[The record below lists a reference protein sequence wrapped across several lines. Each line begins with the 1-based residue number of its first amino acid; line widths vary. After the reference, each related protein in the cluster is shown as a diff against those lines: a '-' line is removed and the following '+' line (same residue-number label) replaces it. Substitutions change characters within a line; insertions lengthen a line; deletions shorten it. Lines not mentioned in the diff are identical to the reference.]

1 MYSEYEKYLLNIRN
15 SLIQNGI
22 EFPEIT
28 KGDMDYYELFKLGIK
43 LSDILLYYRVL
54 AVSGSGDGLENFFL
68 PINTSYV
75 DKIRGICY
83 SEFVSDVLPTYK
95 KLSLGIEPEEETDD
109 VALEEDDA
117 TEEVS
122 SDFSEDLFNSMF
134 EEDST
139 EEDES
144 DGTDDSI
151 ENDFDATIKQR
162 LKENTECVPN
172 GVYLEESEGERPF
185 KRYSDDIVYTE
196 RGIFLDDEPAV
207 EESDYSE
214 VGYSESSYD
223 EDEEGSYPEESDYSD
238 EEDEYEESDYSD
250 EEDDYEESDYS
261 NEEDEYEESD
271 YSNEEDDYE
280 ESDYSDEEDEYEES
294 DYSDDDL
301 EESDYSNEGDDYEE
315 SDYSED
321 EEDDYSEDEYQE
333 SDYSEDDEDDYE
345 ESDYSEDEYEES
357 DYSNDEEDYSEGDY
371 SEDGE
376 SAYSSDSIDSVKP
389 KKTKDLGD
397 ELQDI
402 TNTVLTNLK
411 QKAVNFLKKKE

>member
-1 MYSEYEKYLLNIRN
+1 MYSEYERYLLNIRN

-28 KGDMDYYELFKLGIK
+28 KGSMSYYELFKLGIK

-83 SEFVSDVLPTYK
+83 SEFVSDVLPNYK
-95 KLSLGIEPEEETDD
+95 KLSLGIEPEEDTDD
-109 VALEEDDA
+109 VALEDVEN
-117 TEEVS
+117 TEEVE

-134 EEDST
+134 EEDNT
-139 EEDES
+139 EEDVS
-144 DGTDDSI
+144 DDTDDSI

-162 LKENTECVPN
+162 LNENTEYVPN
-172 GVYLEESEGERPF
+172 GVYLEEVPSEG
-185 KRYSDDIVYTE
+185 YSDDVVYTDS
-196 RGIFLDDEPAV
+196 GTFLDDESDMKESSYDEESEDEGYSDESDTY

-214 VGYSESSYD
+214 D
-223 EDEEGSYPEESDYSD
+223 E
-238 EEDEYEESDYSD
+238 
-250 EEDDYEESDYS
+250 
-261 NEEDEYEESD
+261 
-271 YSNEEDDYE
+271 
-280 ESDYSDEEDEYEES
+280 
-294 DYSDDDL
+294 
-301 EESDYSNEGDDYEE
+301 DDYEE

-321 EEDDYSEDEYQE
+321 EEDYSESNYSDEEGYLE

-345 ESDYSEDEYEES
+345 ESGYSVDDEDDYAESDYSEDEEDAYEES
-357 DYSNDEEDYSEGDY
+357 DYSEDEDDYEESDY
-371 SEDGE
+371 SEDDEE
-376 SAYSSDSIDSVKP
+376 SDYSEDEDDYEESDYSEDDEEGTYSNSNVDSVKP

>member
-28 KGDMDYYELFKLGIK
+28 KGSMSYYELFKLGIK

-83 SEFVSDVLPTYK
+83 SEFVSDVLPNYK
-95 KLSLGIEPEEETDD
+95 KLSLGIEPEEDTDD
-109 VALEEDDA
+109 VALEDVEN
-117 TEEVS
+117 TEEVE

-134 EEDST
+134 EEDNT
-139 EEDES
+139 EEDVS
-144 DGTDDSI
+144 DDTDDSI

-162 LKENTECVPN
+162 LNENTEYVPN
-172 GVYLEESEGERPF
+172 GVYPEEVPSEG
-185 KRYSDDIVYTE
+185 YSDDVVYTDS
-196 RGIFLDDEPAV
+196 GTFLDDESDMEESSYDEESEDEGYSDESDTY

-214 VGYSESSYD
+214 D
-223 EDEEGSYPEESDYSD
+223 
-238 EEDEYEESDYSD
+238 
-250 EEDDYEESDYS
+250 EDDYDESNYS
-261 NEEDEYEESD
+261 E
-271 YSNEEDDYE
+271 
-280 ESDYSDEEDEYEES
+280 
-294 DYSDDDL
+294 
-301 EESDYSNEGDDYEE
+301 DDYEE

-321 EEDDYSEDEYQE
+321 EEDYSESNYSDEEDYSESGYSEDDEDDYDESDYFVDDEDDYTE
-333 SDYSEDDEDDYE
+333 SDYSEDEEDAYEESDYSEDEDDYAESDYSEDYEESDYSEDEDDYEESDYSQDEEDDYE
-345 ESDYSEDEYEES
+345 ESDYSED
-357 DYSNDEEDYSEGDY
+357 DGGGTYSNSNV
-371 SEDGE
+371 
-376 SAYSSDSIDSVKP
+376 DSVKP

>member
-109 VALEEDDA
+109 VALEEDDD

-134 EEDST
+134 EEDSI

-144 DGTDDSI
+144 DDTDDSI

-172 GVYLEESEGERPF
+172 GVYLEESEGEKPL
-185 KRYSDDIVYTE
+185 KRYSDDIVYAE

-214 VGYSESSYD
+214 EDYSESSYD

-250 EEDDYEESDYS
+250 EGDD
-261 NEEDEYEESD
+261 
-271 YSNEEDDYE
+271 
-280 ESDYSDEEDEYEES
+280 YEES

-301 EESDYSNEGDDYEE
+301 EESDYSDEEDDYEE

-321 EEDDYSEDEYQE
+321 EEEGDYSEDEYQE
-333 SDYSEDDEDDYE
+333 SDYSEDEEDDYE

-357 DYSNDEEDYSEGDY
+357 DYSNEEGDYEESDYSDDEEDYSEGDY

>member
-28 KGDMDYYELFKLGIK
+28 KGDMNYYELFKLGIK

-109 VALEEDDA
+109 VALEEDDD

-134 EEDST
+134 EEDSI
-139 EEDES
+139 EEDGS
-144 DGTDDSI
+144 DDTDDNI

-162 LKENTECVPN
+162 LKENTEYVPN
-172 GVYLEESEGERPF
+172 GVYLEESEGEKPF
-185 KRYSDDIVYTE
+185 KRYSDDTVYTE
-196 RGIFLDDEPAV
+196 RGAFLDDEPAV
-207 EESDYSE
+207 KESDYSE
-214 VGYSESSYD
+214 EGYSESSYD
-223 EDEEGSYPEESDYSD
+223 EDEEDSYS
-238 EEDEYEESDYSD
+238 
-250 EEDDYEESDYS
+250 
-261 NEEDEYEESD
+261 EESD

-280 ESDYSDEEDEYEES
+280 ESDYSD
-294 DYSDDDL
+294 DDL
-301 EESDYSNEGDDYEE
+301 EESDYSNEEDDYEE

-321 EEDDYSEDEYQE
+321 EEGDYSEDEYQE
-333 SDYSEDDEDDYE
+333 SDYSEDEEDDYE

-357 DYSNDEEDYSEGDY
+357 DYSEDEEDYSEGNY
-371 SEDGE
+371 SEDE
-376 SAYSSDSIDSVKP
+376 DSAYLKDSIDSVKP

-411 QKAVNFLKKKE
+411 QKAVKFLKKKE

>member
-1 MYSEYEKYLLNIRN
+1 VRRGNFVYSEYERYLLNIRN

-28 KGDMDYYELFKLGIK
+28 KGSMSYYELFKLGIK
-43 LSDILLYYRVL
+43 LSDILLYYKVL

-109 VALEEDDA
+109 VALEEDDD
-117 TEEVS
+117 TEEAP

-134 EEDST
+134 EEDSI

-144 DGTDDSI
+144 DDTDDSI

-162 LKENTECVPN
+162 LKENIEYVPN
-172 GVYLEESEGERPF
+172 GVYLEESEGEKPF

-196 RGIFLDDEPAV
+196 RGAFLDDEPAV

-214 VGYSESSYD
+214 EGYSESSYD
-223 EDEEGSYPEESDYSD
+223 EDEEDSYS
-238 EEDEYEESDYSD
+238 EESDYSD

-261 NEEDEYEESD
+261 EEEDDYEESDYSEEEADYEESDYSDDDLEESDYSNEEDDYEESDYSEDEEGDYSEDEYQESDYSEDEEDGYEESDYSEDEYEESD

-280 ESDYSDEEDEYEES
+280 ESAYSEEDYSGG
-294 DYSDDDL
+294 
-301 EESDYSNEGDDYEE
+301 N
-315 SDYSED
+315 YSED
-321 EEDDYSEDEYQE
+321 EDSVYSR
-333 SDYSEDDEDDYE
+333 
-345 ESDYSEDEYEES
+345 
-357 DYSNDEEDYSEGDY
+357 
-371 SEDGE
+371 
-376 SAYSSDSIDSVKP
+376 DSIGSVKP

>member
-68 PINTSYV
+68 PINASYV

-109 VALEEDDA
+109 VALEDDDD

-122 SDFSEDLFNSMF
+122 TDFSEDLFNSMF
-134 EEDST
+134 EEDSI

-144 DGTDDSI
+144 DDTDDSI

-162 LKENTECVPN
+162 LNENIEYAPN
-172 GVYLEESEGERPF
+172 GVYLEELEEEKPL

-196 RGIFLDDEPAV
+196 RGTFLDDEPAV

-214 VGYSESSYD
+214 EDYSESSYD
-223 EDEEGSYPEESDYSD
+223 EDEEDSYSEESGYS
-238 EEDEYEESDYSD
+238 E
-250 EEDDYEESDYS
+250 EEDDYEESDYL
-261 NEEDEYEESD
+261 DDDLEESD

-280 ESDYSDEEDEYEES
+280 ESDYS
-294 DYSDDDL
+294 
-301 EESDYSNEGDDYEE
+301 
-315 SDYSED
+315 ED
-321 EEDDYSEDEYQE
+321 EEESDYSEDEYQE

-357 DYSNDEEDYSEGDY
+357 DYSNEEDDYEESDYSDDEEDYSESDY

-376 SAYSSDSIDSVKP
+376 SVYSSDSIDSVKP

>member
-1 MYSEYEKYLLNIRN
+1 MYSEYERYLLNIRN

-28 KGDMDYYELFKLGIK
+28 KGSMSYYELFKLGIK

-83 SEFVSDVLPTYK
+83 SEFVSDVLPNYK
-95 KLSLGIEPEEETDD
+95 KLSLGIEPEEDTDD
-109 VALEEDDA
+109 VALEDVEN
-117 TEEVS
+117 TEEVE

-134 EEDST
+134 EEDNT
-139 EEDES
+139 EEDVS
-144 DGTDDSI
+144 DDTDDSI

-162 LKENTECVPN
+162 LNENTEYVPN
-172 GVYLEESEGERPF
+172 GVYLEEVPSEG
-185 KRYSDDIVYTE
+185 YSDDVVYTDS
-196 RGIFLDDEPAV
+196 GTFLDDEY
-207 EESDYSE
+207 DMD
-214 VGYSESSYD
+214 ESSYEES
-223 EDEEGSYPEESDYSD
+223 EDEGYLDESDT
-238 EEDEYEESDYSD
+238 
-250 EEDDYEESDYS
+250 
-261 NEEDEYEESD
+261 
-271 YSNEEDDYE
+271 
-280 ESDYSDEEDEYEES
+280 
-294 DYSDDDL
+294 
-301 EESDYSNEGDDYEE
+301 YEE

-321 EEDDYSEDEYQE
+321 EDDYDESNYSDGEEDYSESNYSDEEDYSE
-333 SDYSEDDEDDYE
+333 SDYSEDDEDDYDESDYSVDDEDDYTESDYSEDEEDAYEESDYSEDEDDYAESDYSEDYEESDYSEDEDDYE
-345 ESDYSEDEYEES
+345 ESDYSEDDEEGT
-357 DYSNDEEDYSEGDY
+357 YSNSNV
-371 SEDGE
+371 
-376 SAYSSDSIDSVKP
+376 DSVKP

>member
-109 VALEEDDA
+109 VVLEEDEDP
-117 TEEVS
+117 EEVE

-134 EEDST
+134 EEDSM

-144 DGTDDSI
+144 DVTDDSI

-162 LKENTECVPN
+162 LNENIEYVPN
-172 GVYLEESEGERPF
+172 GVYLEESEGEKPL

-214 VGYSESSYD
+214 EDYSESPYD
-223 EDEEGSYPEESDYSD
+223 EDEEDSYSEESDYSD

-250 EEDDYEESDYS
+250 EEDDYKESDYSDEEDDYEESDYS
-261 NEEDEYEESD
+261 DDGLEESD

-280 ESDYSDEEDEYEES
+280 ESDYS
-294 DYSDDDL
+294 
-301 EESDYSNEGDDYEE
+301 
-315 SDYSED
+315 ED
-321 EEDDYSEDEYQE
+321 EEEGDYSEDEYQE
-333 SDYSEDDEDDYE
+333 SDYSEDEGDDYE
-345 ESDYSEDEYEES
+345 ESDYSED
-357 DYSNDEEDYSEGDY
+357 DEDYSEGDY

>member
-1 MYSEYEKYLLNIRN
+1 MYSEYERYLLNIRN

-28 KGDMDYYELFKLGIK
+28 KGSMSYYELFKLGIK

-83 SEFVSDVLPTYK
+83 SEFVFDVLPNYK
-95 KLSLGIEPEEETDD
+95 KLSLGIEPEEDTDD
-109 VALEEDDA
+109 VALEDVEN
-117 TEEVS
+117 TEEVE

-134 EEDST
+134 EEDNT
-139 EEDES
+139 EEDVS
-144 DGTDDSI
+144 DDTDDSI

-162 LKENTECVPN
+162 LNENIEYVPN
-172 GVYLEESEGERPF
+172 GVYLEEVPSEG
-185 KRYSDDIVYTE
+185 YSDDVVYTDS
-196 RGIFLDDEPAV
+196 GTFLDDESDMEESSYNEESEDDGYSDESDTY

-214 VGYSESSYD
+214 D
-223 EDEEGSYPEESDYSD
+223 
-238 EEDEYEESDYSD
+238 
-250 EEDDYEESDYS
+250 
-261 NEEDEYEESD
+261 
-271 YSNEEDDYE
+271 EDDYE
-280 ESDYSDEEDEYEES
+280 ESDYSDDE
-294 DYSDDDL
+294 
-301 EESDYSNEGDDYEE
+301 DYEE

-321 EEDDYSEDEYQE
+321 EEDYSESNYSDEEGYLE
-333 SDYSEDDEDDYE
+333 SDYSEDDEDAYEESDYSVDDEDDYAESNYSEDEEDAYEESDYSEDEDDYE
-345 ESDYSEDEYEES
+345 ESDYSEDDEESDYSEDEDNYEES
-357 DYSNDEEDYSEGDY
+357 DYSEDDEEGTYSN
-371 SEDGE
+371 SNV
-376 SAYSSDSIDSVKP
+376 DSVKP

>member
-109 VALEEDDA
+109 VALEEDDD
-117 TEEVS
+117 TEEVE

-134 EEDST
+134 EEDSI

-144 DGTDDSI
+144 DDTDDSI

-162 LKENTECVPN
+162 LKENMEYVPN
-172 GVYLEESEGERPF
+172 GVYLEESEGEKPL
-185 KRYSDDIVYTE
+185 KGYSDDIVYTE
-196 RGIFLDDEPAV
+196 RGTFLDDEPAV

-214 VGYSESSYD
+214 EDYSESSYD
-223 EDEEGSYPEESDYSD
+223 EDEEGNYSEESDYSN

-250 EEDDYEESDYS
+250 EEDDYEES
-261 NEEDEYEESD
+261 N
-271 YSNEEDDYE
+271 
-280 ESDYSDEEDEYEES
+280 YSDEEDEYEES

-301 EESDYSNEGDDYEE
+301 EESDYSNEEDDYEE

-321 EEDDYSEDEYQE
+321 EEEGDYSEDEYQE

-345 ESDYSEDEYEES
+345 ESDYSE
-357 DYSNDEEDYSEGDY
+357 DEEDYSEGDY

>member
-28 KGDMDYYELFKLGIK
+28 KGSMSYYELFKLGIK

-83 SEFVSDVLPTYK
+83 SEFVSDVLPNYK

-109 VALEEDDA
+109 VALEDVEN
-117 TEEVS
+117 TEEVE

-134 EEDST
+134 EEDNT
-139 EEDES
+139 EEDVS
-144 DGTDDSI
+144 DDTNDSI

-162 LKENTECVPN
+162 LNENTEYVPN
-172 GVYLEESEGERPF
+172 GVYLEEVPSEG
-185 KRYSDDIVYTE
+185 YSNDIVYTDNST
-196 RGIFLDDEPAV
+196 FLDDEPDMEESSYDEEDEGYSDESDTY

-214 VGYSESSYD
+214 D
-223 EDEEGSYPEESDYSD
+223 
-238 EEDEYEESDYSD
+238 
-250 EEDDYEESDYS
+250 EDDYEESDYS
-261 NEEDEYEESD
+261 EDE
-271 YSNEEDDYE
+271 
-280 ESDYSDEEDEYEES
+280 
-294 DYSDDDL
+294 
-301 EESDYSNEGDDYEE
+301 DDYEE

-321 EEDDYSEDEYQE
+321 EEDYSESNYSDDEDYSESDYSEGDEGDYEESDYSVDDEDDYAE
-333 SDYSEDDEDDYE
+333 SDYSEDEEDAYEESDYSEDEDDYAESDYSEDYEESDYSEDEDDYEESDYSQDEEDDYE
-345 ESDYSEDEYEES
+345 ESDYSED
-357 DYSNDEEDYSEGDY
+357 DEEDT
-371 SEDGE
+371 
-376 SAYSSDSIDSVKP
+376 YSSSNADGVKP

-397 ELQDI
+397 EIQDI
-402 TNTVLTNLK
+402 TNTVLTGLK
-411 QKAVNFLKKKE
+411 QKAINFLKKKE

>member
-1 MYSEYEKYLLNIRN
+1 MYSEYERYLLNIRN

-28 KGDMDYYELFKLGIK
+28 KGSMSYYELFKLGIK

-83 SEFVSDVLPTYK
+83 SEFVSDVLPNYK
-95 KLSLGIEPEEETDD
+95 KLSLGIEPEEDTDD
-109 VALEEDDA
+109 VALEDVEN
-117 TEEVS
+117 TEEVE

-134 EEDST
+134 EEDNT
-139 EEDES
+139 EEDVL
-144 DGTDDSI
+144 DDTDDSI

-162 LKENTECVPN
+162 LNENIEYVPN
-172 GVYLEESEGERPF
+172 GVYLEEVPSEG
-185 KRYSDDIVYTE
+185 YSDDVVYTDS
-196 RGIFLDDEPAV
+196 GTFLDDEY
-207 EESDYSE
+207 DMD
-214 VGYSESSYD
+214 ESSYEES
-223 EDEEGSYPEESDYSD
+223 EDEGYLDESDT
-238 EEDEYEESDYSD
+238 
-250 EEDDYEESDYS
+250 
-261 NEEDEYEESD
+261 
-271 YSNEEDDYE
+271 
-280 ESDYSDEEDEYEES
+280 
-294 DYSDDDL
+294 
-301 EESDYSNEGDDYEE
+301 YEE

-321 EEDDYSEDEYQE
+321 EDDYDESNYSDGEEDYSESNYSDEEDYSE

-345 ESDYSEDEYEES
+345 ESDYSVDDEDDYAESNYSEDEEDAYEES
-357 DYSNDEEDYSEGDY
+357 DYSEDEDDYEESDY
-371 SEDGE
+371 SEDDEE
-376 SAYSSDSIDSVKP
+376 SDYSEDEDDYEESDYSEDDEEGTYSNSNVDSVKP

>member
-28 KGDMDYYELFKLGIK
+28 KGSMSYYELFKLGIK

-83 SEFVSDVLPTYK
+83 SEFVSDVLPNYK

-109 VALEEDDA
+109 VALEDVEN
-117 TEEVS
+117 TEEVE

-134 EEDST
+134 EEDNT
-139 EEDES
+139 EEDVS
-144 DGTDDSI
+144 DDTDDSI

-162 LKENTECVPN
+162 LNENTEYVPN
-172 GVYLEESEGERPF
+172 GVYLEEESGEETPI
-185 KRYSDDIVYTE
+185 KEYSDDVVYTE
-196 RGIFLDDEPAV
+196 RGTFLDDESDVEESDYDEEYSDEEDYAYDGEEEGNYFDESGDYFEGDGV

-214 VGYSESSYD
+214 DD
-223 EDEEGSYPEESDYSD
+223 EDYVEESDYSED
-238 EEDEYEESDYSD
+238 EESDSSEDEEYKESDYS
-250 EEDDYEESDYS
+250 EDDEDYSESDY
-261 NEEDEYEESD
+261 Y
-271 YSNEEDDYE
+271 
-280 ESDYSDEEDEYEES
+280 DEE
-294 DYSDDDL
+294 
-301 EESDYSNEGDDYEE
+301 DDYEE

-321 EEDDYSEDEYQE
+321 EED
-333 SDYSEDDEDDYE
+333 YE
-345 ESDYSEDEYEES
+345 ESDYSEEDGYEES
-357 DYSNDEEDYSEGDY
+357 DYSDDESDYLDDDEGYSESDYLDDEDDY
-371 SEDGE
+371 SEDTTN
-376 SAYSSDSIDSVKP
+376 SYTDDVKP
-389 KKTKDLGD
+389 KKSKDLGD

>member
-28 KGDMDYYELFKLGIK
+28 KGSMSYYELFKLGIK

-83 SEFVSDVLPTYK
+83 SEFVSDVLPNYK
-95 KLSLGIEPEEETDD
+95 KLSLGIEPEEDTDD
-109 VALEEDDA
+109 VALEDVEN
-117 TEEVS
+117 TEEVE

-134 EEDST
+134 EEDNT
-139 EEDES
+139 EEDVS
-144 DGTDDSI
+144 DDTDDSI

-162 LKENTECVPN
+162 LNENTEYVPN
-172 GVYLEESEGERPF
+172 GVYLEEVPSEG
-185 KRYSDDIVYTE
+185 YSDDVVYTDS
-196 RGIFLDDEPAV
+196 GTFLDDESDMDESSYEESEDDGCSDESDTY

-214 VGYSESSYD
+214 D
-223 EDEEGSYPEESDYSD
+223 
-238 EEDEYEESDYSD
+238 
-250 EEDDYEESDYS
+250 
-261 NEEDEYEESD
+261 
-271 YSNEEDDYE
+271 EDDYE
-280 ESDYSDEEDEYEES
+280 ESDYSDDDE
-294 DYSDDDL
+294 
-301 EESDYSNEGDDYEE
+301 DYEE

-321 EEDDYSEDEYQE
+321 EEDYSESNYSDEEDYSE

-345 ESDYSEDEYEES
+345 ESDYSVDDEDDYAESDYSEDEEDAYEES
-357 DYSNDEEDYSEGDY
+357 DYSEDEDDYAESDYSDDYEESDY
-371 SEDGE
+371 SEDEDDYEE
-376 SAYSSDSIDSVKP
+376 SDYSQDEEDDYEESDYSEDDEEGTYSNSNVNSVKP

-397 ELQDI
+397 EIQDI
-402 TNTVLTNLK
+402 TNTVLTGLK
-411 QKAVNFLKKKE
+411 QKAINFLKKKE

>member
-68 PINTSYV
+68 PLNASYV

-109 VALEEDDA
+109 VALEEDDD

-134 EEDST
+134 EEDSV
-139 EEDES
+139 EEEEPD
-144 DGTDDSI
+144 DTDDSI

-162 LKENTECVPN
+162 LNENIEYVPN
-172 GVYLEESEGERPF
+172 GVYLEELEEEKPL

-196 RGIFLDDEPAV
+196 RGTFLDDEPAV

-214 VGYSESSYD
+214 SPYD
-223 EDEEGSYPEESDYSD
+223 EDEEGSYSEESDYSD
-238 EEDEYEESDYSD
+238 EEDDYEESDYSD

-261 NEEDEYEESD
+261 EDDLEESD

-280 ESDYSDEEDEYEES
+280 ESDYS
-294 DYSDDDL
+294 
-301 EESDYSNEGDDYEE
+301 
-315 SDYSED
+315 ED
-321 EEDDYSEDEYQE
+321 EEESDYSEDEYQE

-357 DYSNDEEDYSEGDY
+357 DYSNEEDDYEESDYSDDEGDYSEGDY
-371 SEDGE
+371 FEDGE

>member
-28 KGDMDYYELFKLGIK
+28 KGDMNYYELFKLGIK

-109 VALEEDDA
+109 VALEEDDD
-117 TEEVS
+117 TEEVP

-134 EEDST
+134 EEDSI

-144 DGTDDSI
+144 DDTNDSI

-162 LKENTECVPN
+162 LKENIEYVPN
-172 GVYLEESEGERPF
+172 GVYLEESEGEKPF
-185 KRYSDDIVYTE
+185 KRYSGDIVYTE
-196 RGIFLDDEPAV
+196 RGAFLDDEPAV

-214 VGYSESSYD
+214 EGYSESSYD
-223 EDEEGSYPEESDYSD
+223 EDEEDSYS
-238 EEDEYEESDYSD
+238 EESDYSD

-261 NEEDEYEESD
+261 NEEDDYEESDYFDDDLEESDYSNEEDDYEESDYSEDEEDDYEESD

-280 ESDYSDEEDEYEES
+280 ESDYSE
-294 DYSDDDL
+294 
-301 EESDYSNEGDDYEE
+301 
-315 SDYSED
+315 
-321 EEDDYSEDEYQE
+321 
-333 SDYSEDDEDDYE
+333 
-345 ESDYSEDEYEES
+345 
-357 DYSNDEEDYSEGDY
+357 DEEDYSEGNY
-371 SEDGE
+371 SEDE
-376 SAYSSDSIDSVKP
+376 DSAYSRDSIDSVKP

>member
-28 KGDMDYYELFKLGIK
+28 KGDMNYYELFKLGIK

-109 VALEEDDA
+109 VALEEDDD

-134 EEDST
+134 EEDSI
-139 EEDES
+139 EEDGS
-144 DGTDDSI
+144 DDTDDNI

-162 LKENTECVPN
+162 LKENTEYVPN
-172 GVYLEESEGERPF
+172 GVYLEESEGEKPF

-196 RGIFLDDEPAV
+196 RGAFLDDEPAV
-207 EESDYSE
+207 KESDYSE
-214 VGYSESSYD
+214 EGYSESSYD
-223 EDEEGSYPEESDYSD
+223 EDEEDSYSEESDYSD
-238 EEDEYEESDYSD
+238 EEDDYEESDYSD

-261 NEEDEYEESD
+261 DDDLEESDYSNEEDDYEESDYSEDEEGDYSEDEYQESDYSEDEEDDYEESDYSEDEYEESD

-280 ESDYSDEEDEYEES
+280 ESDYSE
-294 DYSDDDL
+294 
-301 EESDYSNEGDDYEE
+301 
-315 SDYSED
+315 
-321 EEDDYSEDEYQE
+321 
-333 SDYSEDDEDDYE
+333 
-345 ESDYSEDEYEES
+345 
-357 DYSNDEEDYSEGDY
+357 DEEDYSEGNY
-371 SEDGE
+371 SEDE
-376 SAYSSDSIDSVKP
+376 DSAYLKGSIDSVKP

>member
-1 MYSEYEKYLLNIRN
+1 MYSEYERYLLNIRN

-28 KGDMDYYELFKLGIK
+28 KGSMSYYELFKLGIK

-83 SEFVSDVLPTYK
+83 SEFVSDVLPNYK
-95 KLSLGIEPEEETDD
+95 KLSLGIEPEEDTDD
-109 VALEEDDA
+109 VALEDVEN
-117 TEEVS
+117 TEEVE

-134 EEDST
+134 EEDNT
-139 EEDES
+139 EEDVS
-144 DGTDDSI
+144 DDTDDSI

-162 LKENTECVPN
+162 LNENTEYVPN
-172 GVYLEESEGERPF
+172 GVYLEEVPSEG
-185 KRYSDDIVYTE
+185 YSDDVVYTDS
-196 RGIFLDDEPAV
+196 GTFLDDESDMKESSYDEESEDEGDSDESDTY

-214 VGYSESSYD
+214 D
-223 EDEEGSYPEESDYSD
+223 E
-238 EEDEYEESDYSD
+238 
-250 EEDDYEESDYS
+250 
-261 NEEDEYEESD
+261 
-271 YSNEEDDYE
+271 
-280 ESDYSDEEDEYEES
+280 
-294 DYSDDDL
+294 
-301 EESDYSNEGDDYEE
+301 DDYEE

-321 EEDDYSEDEYQE
+321 EEDYSESNYSDEEGYLE

-345 ESDYSEDEYEES
+345 ESDYSVDDEDDYAESDYSEDEEDAYEES
-357 DYSNDEEDYSEGDY
+357 DYSEDEDDYAESDY
-371 SEDGE
+371 SEDYEESDYSEDEDDYEESDYSQDEEDGYEESDYSEDDGE
-376 SAYSSDSIDSVKP
+376 GTYSSSNADSVKP